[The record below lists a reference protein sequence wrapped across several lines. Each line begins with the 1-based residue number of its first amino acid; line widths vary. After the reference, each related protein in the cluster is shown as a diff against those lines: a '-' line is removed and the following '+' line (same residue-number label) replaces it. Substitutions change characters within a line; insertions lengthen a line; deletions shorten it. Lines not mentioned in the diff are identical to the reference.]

1 MELREFYAS
10 KCTGV
15 REKIEKGY
23 ITNALTNGK
32 DEIYGTIDSYY
43 VNDWY
48 AGNESIYYWS
58 EVYTDG
64 SLFSIIRRGANLAGA
79 TNDELSALLEQS
91 KINLGSK

>member
-23 ITNALTNGK
+23 ITNALTNGEDK
-32 DEIYGTIDSYY
+32 IYGIVDY
-43 VNDWY
+43 NWDD
-48 AGNESIYYWS
+48 GNARTYYWS

-64 SLFSIIRRGANLAGA
+64 TLFAIIRRGSNLAGA
-79 TNDELSALLEQS
+79 TNDELLALLEQS